1 MTNRDHAPAG
11 APTWVDLWTSDVDG
25 SRAFYSELFGWVAEE
40 PSAEFGGYFMFTRNG
55 VPVAGGMGDMPD
67 MPADN
72 SWKVYLATDDI
83 ERTVKAAEANG
94 ATLFGPA
101 MPVADLGIQAVLADS
116 TGATVGAWQAG
127 TFPGLTVLEEPG
139 APSWFELHTSDHATT
154 IAFYHDVFG
163 WETEAVSD
171 TDEFRYSMM
180 QDPEGGM
187 GARRGHGRLE
197 LPARGPV
204 VVLVDLLGVRRRRR
218 HHRAGHLARREGRGP
233 CRGHPLRAPRRPHRP
248 RRCPVQ
254 APQVAELT
262 PRTSG
267 VTRP

>member
-25 SRAFYSELFGWVAEE
+25 SRAFYSELFGWDAEE

-101 MPVADLGIQAVLADS
+101 MPVADLGIQAVLADP
-116 TGATVGAWQAG
+116 TGATLGAWQAG

-180 QDPEGGM
+180 LDPEGGM
-187 GARRGHGRLE
+187 GLAGVMDAAS

-218 HHRAGHLARREGRGP
+218 HHRLATSLGAKVVAPAEDTPYGRLAVLTDPAGAQFK
-233 CRGHPLRAPRRPHRP
+233 LRKSP
-248 RRCPVQ
+248 
-254 APQVAELT
+254 T
-262 PRTSG
+262 
-267 VTRP
+267 

>member
-187 GARRGHGRLE
+187 GLAGVMDASSFLPEGRSSYWSIYWESADVDATIALATSLGAKVVSPAEDTPYGRLAV
-197 LPARGPV
+197 LTDPAG
-204 VVLVDLLGVRRRRR
+204 
-218 HHRAGHLARREGRGP
+218 AEFK
-233 CRGHPLRAPRRPHRP
+233 LRKSP
-248 RRCPVQ
+248 
-254 APQVAELT
+254 
-262 PRTSG
+262 S
-267 VTRP
+267 